1 MMTKNPL
8 KSSRQQ
14 MMFFFYCSLLLS
26 IFFLIQIRYTLS
38 LDFTQWNA
46 SQYTLLFLLLSF
58 MVICFLKYQCYSR
71 DLKQDSQF
79 IELEE
84 KKLSRKKQALYDQV
98 ASMNPSDFGELIAD
112 LFRMKGFK
120 RIFLTPRMNQQ
131 FYDIDMYLDDQ
142 KVLVSCVLN
151 TVNHEIPQSFLE
163 RLHLMMRN
171 NQIDQG
177 ILITLSQFES
187 DCYTFA
193 KDKPIYLIDGDQLI
207 ETLLD
212 SSNL

>member
-1 MMTKNPL
+1 
-8 KSSRQQ
+8 
-14 MMFFFYCSLLLS
+14 
-26 IFFLIQIRYTLS
+26 
-38 LDFTQWNA
+38 
-46 SQYTLLFLLLSF
+46 
-58 MVICFLKYQCYSR
+58 
-71 DLKQDSQF
+71 
-79 IELEE
+79 
-84 KKLSRKKQALYDQV
+84 
-98 ASMNPSDFGELIAD
+98 MNPSDFGELIAD

-177 ILITLSQFES
+177 VLITLSQFES

>member
-1 MMTKNPL
+1 
-8 KSSRQQ
+8 
-14 MMFFFYCSLLLS
+14 
-26 IFFLIQIRYTLS
+26 
-38 LDFTQWNA
+38 
-46 SQYTLLFLLLSF
+46 
-58 MVICFLKYQCYSR
+58 
-71 DLKQDSQF
+71 
-79 IELEE
+79 
-84 KKLSRKKQALYDQV
+84 
-98 ASMNPSDFGELIAD
+98 
-112 LFRMKGFK
+112 
-120 RIFLTPRMNQQ
+120 
-131 FYDIDMYLDDQ
+131 MYLGDQ

-151 TVNHEIPQSFLE
+151 TINREIPQSFLE

-177 ILITLSQFES
+177 VLITLSQFES